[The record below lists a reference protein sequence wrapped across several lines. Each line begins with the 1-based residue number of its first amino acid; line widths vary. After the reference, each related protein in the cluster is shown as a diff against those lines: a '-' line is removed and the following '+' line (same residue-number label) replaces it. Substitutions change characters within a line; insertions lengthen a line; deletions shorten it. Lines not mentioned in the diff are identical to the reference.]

1 MIDKAK
7 LEARRDALKADTGN
21 AKAHLEVV
29 TAAAAVPLQRRDR
42 LRHPDSLV
50 ISTDFTSEERQQLA
64 AHAGAQNRLVAL
76 EDELKA
82 AERELG
88 KADSASR
95 AVTAGDRAECGM
107 AKAEARVKTTG
118 AHLTKVQ
125 QLKAVKTAELDI
137 ALRQQR
143 QAEED
148 VARATVK
155 ALLAGEAPPPSPTT
169 ENAAVGRLEALL
181 AQIEVSLADAQR
193 EHADAEQALADLAVP
208 IWHGRY
214 QRSRDALREAVE
226 NLLPH
231 LDAFMAAQR
240 ALGWGYHLPDEA
252 DLDIQLR
259 RWREGRG

>member
-7 LEARRDALKADTGN
+7 LEARRDALKADLTQAGGQ
-21 AKAHLEVV
+21 LDQ
-29 TAAAAVPLQRRDR
+29 AAAAAAHLLERREARLASPL
-42 LRHPDSLV
+42 
-50 ISTDFTSEERQQLA
+50 LA
-64 AHAGAQNRLVAL
+64 AWPAPTLDESALLKAHGEAVARFESV
-76 EDELKA
+76 EDELRNVERELAGLEQETTAKAVATA
-82 AERELG
+82 AER
-88 KADSASR
+88 
-95 AVTAGDRAECGM
+95 GM

-125 QLKAVKTAELDI
+125 QLKAVKTAELDTV
-137 ALRQQR
+137 LRQQR

-155 ALLAGEAPPPSPTT
+155 ALLAGEVPPPSPTT

-208 IWHGRY
+208 IWRGRY